1 MAQGLLHG
9 VRLAEG
15 DEGLAAR
22 HRILQPVLPQDI
34 SSLARALLT
43 VPAQERSGF
52 CAVLF
57 DHATLAA
64 RHVSET
70 GQLHCLWGNGTLDTA
85 ARHVPLAKEPLWD
98 DPTYLSCLIIVLHE
112 LQRRIAI

>member
-1 MAQGLLHG
+1 MAQGFRRG
-9 VRLAEG
+9 VLLAEG

-22 HRILQPVLPQDI
+22 HRILQPVMPQDI
-34 SSLARALLT
+34 SSLARALLK
-43 VPAQERSGF
+43 VPAQERSEF

-57 DHATLAA
+57 DHAALAA

-70 GQLHCLWGNGTLDTA
+70 GQLHCLWGNGTLDAA
-85 ARHVPLAKEPLWD
+85 ARHVPLAKEPLWN